1 MDGPISEGGNGRV
14 LPLNDSGFAVCCDWA
29 QLRVQLFLESCH
41 TIILCAIVRERFST
55 LHLKSHLLCSPL
67 REPSTLNGVE

>member
-55 LHLKSHLLCSPL
+55 LHLKSHLHSSPL